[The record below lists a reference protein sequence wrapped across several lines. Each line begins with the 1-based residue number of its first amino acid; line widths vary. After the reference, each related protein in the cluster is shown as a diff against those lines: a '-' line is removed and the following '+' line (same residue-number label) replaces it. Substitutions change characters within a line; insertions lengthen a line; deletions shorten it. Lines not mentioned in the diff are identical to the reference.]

1 MRLKVIFAAIVF
13 LLLAVISLGAIWFVP
28 YYQALYASRAIR
40 YDGRLFLPTND
51 VAGVRRYT
59 DGERTVCFQSV
70 AGNTQVTLDFP
81 GYTPA
86 LFFVSETDD
95 TVTVSRRNSTPDLE
109 GIWKNGELTDI
120 QTGRTQSIYAF
131 EILSDA
137 PSPSL
142 ALCLYE
148 TEKDGIR
155 GKPGIKLGIITC
167 FCASFGGLC
176 RLAIPVTKTEKQM
189 FVESPMLRRG
199 LLLFLC
205 IFPFAAV
212 PVILYWAVT

>member
-1 MRLKVIFAAIVF
+1 MRLKVIFAAIA
-13 LLLAVISLGAIWFVP
+13 LLLLVVISLGAIWFIP

-51 VAGVRRYT
+51 VAGARRYT
-59 DGERTVCFQSV
+59 DGERVVCFQLIE
-70 AGNTQVTLDFP
+70 GDTQVTLDFP
-81 GYTPA
+81 GYT
-86 LFFVSETDD
+86 
-95 TVTVSRRNSTPDLE
+95 VSRMNSAPVLE

-120 QTGRTQSIYAF
+120 QTGRTQFIYAF

-148 TEKDGIR
+148 TEKDGVR
-155 GKPGIKLGIITC
+155 GKSGMKLGIITC

-176 RLAIPVTKTEKQM
+176 RLAMPVTKTEKQM
-189 FVESPMLRRG
+189 FAESPMLRRA

-212 PVILYWAVT
+212 PVILYWGVT